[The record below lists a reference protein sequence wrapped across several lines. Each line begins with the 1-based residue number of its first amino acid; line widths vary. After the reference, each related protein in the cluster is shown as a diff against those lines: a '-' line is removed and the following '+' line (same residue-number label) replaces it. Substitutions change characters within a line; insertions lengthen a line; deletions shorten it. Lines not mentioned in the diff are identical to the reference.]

1 MTCDLCRCWFTS
13 LAFATAWLA
22 GPAGQLAA
30 TDSNAPRAAKWAAVL
45 ANRDFE
51 NWEFRRRVVQEI
63 AASGD
68 RSEKISAV
76 LLALPD
82 RGASDPLDDLVFALR
97 GMVSPRM
104 LERALADPGAERSV
118 VVVCQAVG
126 LLGKE
131 GKDYVPLL
139 RKLVS
144 EPARPKEV
152 TLTAR
157 IALANLGDGNTED
170 IALIRSALDDT
181 TALRRKVLWNL
192 LFSGSDGWITEA
204 VTQQLCAILEEN
216 SPYYAGQAAA
226 ILSRLAARSALA
238 KAALAKALERARAD
252 PRGQGGMIHY
262 GFAYARSEAGPSATR
277 FREPVKL
284 LGKPTAGF
292 DLPMRASMMLITRFG
307 MDSKEAQELIG
318 LLKDKDL
325 EVVLGAAKLCWG
337 LGIAAQGAE
346 KDLLAMLKSGHE
358 LEFRAVAAFALG
370 AVAGE
375 ACLPEL
381 RGIAAKES
389 CPELKEAITQSIN
402 LIMLQSGRR

>member
-13 LAFATAWLA
+13 LAFAAAWLA

-30 TDSNAPRAAKWAAVL
+30 TESNAPRAAKWAAVL

-51 NWEFRRRVVQEI
+51 NWEFRRRAVQEI
-63 AASGD
+63 AASGE
-68 RSEKISAV
+68 RSEKIATV

-82 RGASDPLDDLVFALR
+82 RGASDPFYDLVFALR
-97 GMVSPRM
+97 GMVSPGM
-104 LERALADPGAERSV
+104 LERVVADPGAERGV

-126 LLGKE
+126 LLGKA

-144 EPARPKEV
+144 DPARPKVV
-152 TLTAR
+152 TLAAR
-157 IALANLGDGNTED
+157 IALANLGACDKED
-170 IALIRSALDDT
+170 LTAISSALDDT
-181 TALRRKVLWNL
+181 TAQRREVLWNL
-192 LFSGSDGWITEA
+192 LFSGSDAWITEA
-204 VTQQLCAILEEN
+204 VIQQLCAILEEN

-226 ILSRLAARSALA
+226 ILSRLASRSPLA

-252 PRGQGGMIHY
+252 PRGQGGRIHY
-262 GFAYARSEAGPSATR
+262 GFAHARSEAGPSATR

-284 LGKPTAGF
+284 LGRPTAGF

-307 MDSKEAQELIG
+307 MDSMDAQEVIA
-318 LLKDKDL
+318 LLRDKDL

-346 KDLLAMLKSGHE
+346 KDLLALLKSGHE

-375 ACLPEL
+375 TCLPEL

-389 CPELKEAITQSIN
+389 SPELKEAITQSIN
-402 LIMLQSGRR
+402 LIMLQLGKR